1 MIRMMLLESPQE
13 NLDRVPEKNQM
24 DKALKQRLVGA
35 SVLIILAVIVLPMLL
50 SGRSDRL
57 KHESRQI
64 ELPPKPDE
72 LSIETRRFPVGL
84 PDKPVPGAETKPV
97 DDKEMENPEQT
108 QTDKVDL
115 ASANTENPTTIV
127 QLDTGGDL
135 NEAPAAEVDGMQATG
150 NEPAGITPTPN
161 TAEKMPQVTSITL
174 TSGKDKPLDISED
187 SEMSESAARYLVQ
200 VASFS
205 NERNANALADLLRAE
220 NLAVLMDVVDRPA
233 GRMYRVRVG
242 PYAKR
247 PDADALVASL
257 RKKMT
262 DLTPRVLD
270 LRPDDSAPVSTP
282 SDPLVRW
289 VVQVGSFS
297 HSKSAQDLVAKLRLS
312 GLSAFSE
319 QVTSATGTVYKVR
332 IGPELD
338 RDKAAELATK
348 VKAEHQLDAFVTT
361 QE

>member
-1 MIRMMLLESPQE
+1 
-13 NLDRVPEKNQM
+13 M

-57 KHESRQI
+57 KHESNQI

-72 LSIETRRFPVGL
+72 LSIETRRFPIGV
-84 PDKPVPGAETKPV
+84 PSRPVPAAERESGE
-97 DDKEMENPEQT
+97 DKEPDNREQT
-108 QTDKVDL
+108 QTESIDL
-115 ASANTENPTTIV
+115 ASTTTEEQVAVPEIETDGDETRVPATDADNVQTT
-127 QLDTGGDL
+127 QG
-135 NEAPAAEVDGMQATG
+135 
-150 NEPAGITPTPN
+150 EPAQTTATEDAVEQTPT
-161 TAEKMPQVTSITL
+161 VTSIIL
-174 TSGKDKPLDISED
+174 KSGKEESLDVSQAVEGSETTP
-187 SEMSESAARYLVQ
+187 RYLVQ

-205 NERNANALADLLRAE
+205 NERNANALADLLKAE
-220 NLAVLMDVVDRPA
+220 NLPVLLDVVDRPA

-247 PDADALVASL
+247 PDADALVANL
-257 RKKMT
+257 RTKMN

-270 LRPDDSAPVSTP
+270 LRPDESAPVSTP

-289 VVQVGSFS
+289 VVQVGSFNNL
-297 HSKSAQDLVAKLRLS
+297 KSAGDLVAKLRLA

-319 QVTSATGTVYKVR
+319 KVTSATGTAYKVR

-338 RDKAAELATK
+338 REKAIALAQK
-348 VKAEHQLDAFVTT
+348 VKTEHQLDTFVTT

>member
-1 MIRMMLLESPQE
+1 
-13 NLDRVPEKNQM
+13 M

-57 KHESRQI
+57 KQESRQI
-64 ELPPKPDE
+64 ELPPKPEE
-72 LSIETRRFPVGL
+72 LSIETRRFPVG
-84 PDKPVPGAETKPV
+84 KPVNTAPAASQEEVDAGGAETPAPATFV
-97 DDKEMENPEQT
+97 NS
-108 QTDKVDL
+108 DL
-115 ASANTENPTTIV
+115 ATTDTEPDETAPQPEPDLVETPTTGVPQEDALATPEVPEESGAAAVEVKKAPEVASIE
-127 QLDTGGDL
+127 L
-135 NEAPAAEVDGMQATG
+135 EAPPDKSVDVAAVQE
-150 NEPAGITPTPN
+150 E
-161 TAEKMPQVTSITL
+161 
-174 TSGKDKPLDISED
+174 SEN
-187 SEMSESAARYLVQ
+187 APRYLVQ

-205 NERNANALADLLRAE
+205 NEKNANALADSLKKDKLP
-220 NLAVLMDVVDRPA
+220 VQMDVVDRSA

-242 PYAKR
+242 PYAR
-247 PDADALVASL
+247 RTEADALVTNLGA
-257 RKKMT
+257 KMS

-297 HSKSAQDLVAKLRLS
+297 SPESAEDLVARLRLA
-312 GLSAFSE
+312 GLSAYSE
-319 QVTSATGTVYKVR
+319 KVTAAAGTVYKVR

-338 RDKAAELATK
+338 RGKAADLARK
-348 VKAEHQLDAFVTT
+348 VKSEQGLDAFVTT

>member
-1 MIRMMLLESPQE
+1 
-13 NLDRVPEKNQM
+13 M

-57 KHESRQI
+57 KQESRQI
-64 ELPPKPDE
+64 ELPPKPEE
-72 LSIETRRFPVGL
+72 LSIETRRFPVGVPTGSTPAARQEEPGAGETGTEAPVASPSQDL
-84 PDKPVPGAETKPV
+84 ETAVTGPEETTPQAGPDDAAAEALTTSPDEARATPDVAAESETPAVSVEKTPEVASIELPAAPDKS
-97 DDKEMENPEQT
+97 
-108 QTDKVDL
+108 VDL
-115 ASANTENPTTIV
+115 
-127 QLDTGGDL
+127 
-135 NEAPAAEVDGMQATG
+135 PAAEK
-150 NEPAGITPTPN
+150 E
-161 TAEKMPQVTSITL
+161 
-174 TSGKDKPLDISED
+174 SEN
-187 SEMSESAARYLVQ
+187 SPRYLVQ

-205 NERNANALADLLRAE
+205 NEKNANALADMLKKDKLP
-220 NLAVLMDVVDRPA
+220 VLMDVVDRSA

-242 PYAKR
+242 PYAR
-247 PDADALVASL
+247 RADADALVSRL
-257 RKKMT
+257 GSSMS

-297 HSKSAQDLVAKLRLS
+297 SPESAEDLVARLRLA
-312 GLSAFSE
+312 GYSAFSE
-319 QVTSATGTVYKVR
+319 KVTSAQATVYKVR

-338 RDKAAELATK
+338 RDKAADTARK
-348 VKAEHQLDAFVTT
+348 VKSDQGLDAFVTT

>member
-1 MIRMMLLESPQE
+1 MLIESPQT
-13 NLDRVPEKNQM
+13 NLERIPEKKQM

-57 KHESRQI
+57 KHESSQI

-72 LSIETRRFPVGL
+72 LSIETRRFPVGV
-84 PDKPVPGAETKPV
+84 PSRPVPAVEQKPVE
-97 DDKEMENPEQT
+97 DKEPDNREQT
-108 QTDKVDL
+108 QAHSIDL
-115 ASANTENPTTIV
+115 ASTTTEKQAAVPETATDGDKTRLAVTDADNV
-127 QLDTGGDL
+127 QT
-135 NEAPAAEVDGMQATG
+135 AQV
-150 NEPAGITPTPN
+150 EPAQTSATADAVEQTP
-161 TAEKMPQVTSITL
+161 KVTSIIL
-174 TSGKDKPLDISED
+174 KSGKEKSLDVTQAVEGSETTP
-187 SEMSESAARYLVQ
+187 RYLVQ

-205 NERNANALADLLRAE
+205 NERNANALADLLKAE
-220 NLAVLMDVVDRPA
+220 NLPVLMDVVDRPA

-247 PDADALVASL
+247 PDADALVANL
-257 RKKMT
+257 RTKMS

-297 HSKSAQDLVAKLRLS
+297 QSKSAEDLVAKLRLA

-319 QVTSATGTVYKVR
+319 KVTSATGTVYKVR

-338 RDKAAELATK
+338 REKAAELARK
-348 VKAEHQLDAFVTT
+348 VKNEHKLDTFVTT

>member
-1 MIRMMLLESPQE
+1 MGMMLIESPQK
-13 NLDRVPEKNQM
+13 NLDRTYRKNRM

-72 LSIETRRFPVGL
+72 LSIETRRFPVGIPGKPAAVTEAEPADDKEPENGEQTL
-84 PDKPVPGAETKPV
+84 AGQADNASATSEKPVPMPRIETGSDEIPGPATEV
-97 DDKEMENPEQT
+97 DAALAAGVEPEEI
-108 QTDKVDL
+108 
-115 ASANTENPTTIV
+115 ASAQNTV
-127 QLDTGGDL
+127 
-135 NEAPAAEVDGMQATG
+135 
-150 NEPAGITPTPN
+150 
-161 TAEKMPQVTSITL
+161 EKMPEVTSITL
-174 TSGKDKPLDISED
+174 TSGKEKALDVSED
-187 SEMSESAARYLVQ
+187 SERAESSARYLVQ

-220 NLAVLMDVVDRPA
+220 NLSVLMDVVDRPA

-242 PYAKR
+242 PFAR
-247 PDADALVASL
+247 RADADALVASL
-257 RKKMT
+257 GKKMT

-270 LRPDDSAPVSTP
+270 LRPNDSAPVSTP

-297 HSKSAQDLVAKLRLS
+297 NAQSAQDLVAKLRLS

-319 QVTSATGTVYKVR
+319 KVTSSTGTVYKVR

-338 RDKAAELATK
+338 RDKATELART
-348 VKAEHQLDAFVTT
+348 VKAEHQLDTFVTT

>member
-1 MIRMMLLESPQE
+1 
-13 NLDRVPEKNQM
+13 M

-72 LSIETRRFPVGL
+72 LSIETRRFPVGIQGRPAPAVAAETVGGEETGGL
-84 PDKPVPGAETKPV
+84 QQEQRESIGIADTNGEKPV
-97 DDKEMENPEQT
+97 
-108 QTDKVDL
+108 TDPR
-115 ASANTENPTTIV
+115 ANN
-127 QLDTGGDL
+127 GGDDMRT
-135 NEAPAAEVDGMQATG
+135 PAAEVDAT
-150 NEPAGITPTPN
+150 
-161 TAEKMPQVTSITL
+161 QVTADELAETTTPPSDVQQMPGVKSITL
-174 TSGKDKPLDISED
+174 TSGKDDSLEVSENQDVTELSED
-187 SEMSESAARYLVQ
+187 APRYLVQ

-220 NLAVLMDVVDRPA
+220 NLPVLMDVVDRPA

-242 PYAKR
+242 PYTKR
-247 PDADALVASL
+247 PDADALVTSL
-257 RKKMT
+257 REKMT

-270 LRPDDSAPVSTP
+270 LRPNDSAPVSTP

-289 VVQVGSFS
+289 VVQVGSFNNPQ
-297 HSKSAQDLVAKLRLS
+297 SAEELVAKLRLS
-312 GLSAFSE
+312 GLSAYSE
-319 QVTSATGTVYKVR
+319 KVTSASGTAYKVR

-338 RDKAAELATK
+338 REKAAELARK
-348 VKAEHQLDAFVTT
+348 VKAEHQLDSFVTT

>member
-1 MIRMMLLESPQE
+1 MTGMMLIESPQT
-13 NLDRVPEKNQM
+13 NLEKIHEKNQM

-57 KHESRQI
+57 KHESNQI

-72 LSIETRRFPVGL
+72 LSIETRRFPVGI
-84 PDKPVPGAETKPV
+84 PSRPMPAAEQESV
-97 DDKEMENPEQT
+97 EDKEPANQEQT
-108 QTDKVDL
+108 QTDSIGL
-115 ASANTENPTTIV
+115 ASTTTEVQDVVPEIKTDGDESQLPATVAEDLQTT
-127 QLDTGGDL
+127 QG
-135 NEAPAAEVDGMQATG
+135 
-150 NEPAGITPTPN
+150 EPAQN
-161 TAEKMPQVTSITL
+161 TATTDTVEQKAAVTSIIL
-174 TSGKDKPLDISED
+174 QSGKEESLDVSQPVKGSET
-187 SEMSESAARYLVQ
+187 APRYLVQ

-205 NERNANALADLLRAE
+205 NERNANALAGLLKAD
-220 NLAVLMDVVDRPA
+220 NLPVLLDVVDRPA

-247 PDADALVASL
+247 PEADALVANL
-257 RKKMT
+257 RTKMN

-270 LRPDDSAPVSTP
+270 LRPDESAPVSTP

-297 HSKSAQDLVAKLRLS
+297 NSKSAGDLVAKLRLA

-319 QVTSATGTVYKVR
+319 KVTSSSGTVYKVR

-338 RDKAAELATK
+338 REKAAELARK
-348 VKAEHQLDAFVTT
+348 VKTEHQLDTFVTT

>member
-1 MIRMMLLESPQE
+1 
-13 NLDRVPEKNQM
+13 M

-57 KHESRQI
+57 KHESSQI
-64 ELPPKPDE
+64 ELPPKPEE
-72 LSIETRRFPVGL
+72 LSIETRRFPVGIPNKPL
-84 PDKPVPGAETKPV
+84 PAAKQVADDAAETLSPESAPGVDPEFASVNTETEMPV
-97 DDKEMENPEQT
+97 QQPETDMAET
-108 QTDKVDL
+108 QEL
-115 ASANTENPTTIV
+115 ASDVDNVTTSGVEPVEV
-127 QLDTGGDL
+127 QTPADTVL
-135 NEAPAAEVDGMQATG
+135 KAPE
-150 NEPAGITPTPN
+150 
-161 TAEKMPQVTSITL
+161 VTSITL
-174 TSGKDKPLDISED
+174 TSGKP
-187 SEMSESAARYLVQ
+187 ESLEPTPTVEGSKTGSRYLVQ

-205 NERNANALADLLRAE
+205 NERNANALADLLKSE
-220 NLAVLMDVVDRPA
+220 NLPVLMDVVDRPA

-247 PDADALVASL
+247 SEADSLVSSL
-257 RKKMT
+257 SAKMT

-270 LRPDDSAPVSTP
+270 LRPDESAPVSTP

-297 HSKSAQDLVAKLRLS
+297 QEKSAKDLVAKLRLA

-319 QVTSATGTVYKVR
+319 KVSSSAGTAYKVR

-338 RDKAAELATK
+338 RDKAAELARK
-348 VKAEHQLDAFVTT
+348 VKSEHNLDAFVTT

>member
-1 MIRMMLLESPQE
+1 
-13 NLDRVPEKNQM
+13 M

-57 KHESRQI
+57 KHESNQI
-64 ELPPKPDE
+64 ELPPKPEE
-72 LSIETRRFPVGL
+72 LSIETRRFPVGI
-84 PDKPVPGAETKPV
+84 PGRPVPATDQKPVEDQAP
-97 DDKEMENPEQT
+97 DSREQT
-108 QTDKVDL
+108 QTDSMDIATTTTEEQL
-115 ASANTENPTTIV
+115 AVPEIETEGDETRVPEVVADNVQTT
-127 QLDTGGDL
+127 LG
-135 NEAPAAEVDGMQATG
+135 
-150 NEPAGITPTPN
+150 EPAEIAATADTVEETP
-161 TAEKMPQVTSITL
+161 KVTSIIL
-174 TSGKDKPLDISED
+174 TSGKEESLDVSQAVE
-187 SEMSESAARYLVQ
+187 ESATTARYLVQ

-205 NERNANALADLLRAE
+205 NEKNANALADRLKADKLQVLL
-220 NLAVLMDVVDRPA
+220 DVVERPT

-247 PDADALVASL
+247 PDADALVANL
-257 RKKMT
+257 RTKMN

-270 LRPDDSAPVSTP
+270 LRPDESAPVSKP

-297 HSKSAQDLVAKLRLS
+297 NLKSAGDLVAKLRLA

-319 QVTSATGTVYKVR
+319 KVTSATGTVYKVR

-338 RDKAAELATK
+338 REKAVELARK
-348 VKAEHQLDAFVTT
+348 VKTEHQLDTFVTT

>member
-1 MIRMMLLESPQE
+1 
-13 NLDRVPEKNQM
+13 M

-72 LSIETRRFPVGL
+72 LSIETRRFPVGI
-84 PDKPVPGAETKPV
+84 PGKP
-97 DDKEMENPEQT
+97 
-108 QTDKVDL
+108 
-115 ASANTENPTTIV
+115 
-127 QLDTGGDL
+127 
-135 NEAPAAEVDGMQATG
+135 APAAAKEPAEDKDPANGELTQSDQTDIATVNTERPAAIPQIETGSDEIKVSATEDDGAQTAG
-150 NEPAGITPTPN
+150 SEPAGIAVTP
-161 TAEKMPQVTSITL
+161 KVTSITL
-174 TSGKDKPLDISED
+174 TSEKDKPLEISED
-187 SEMSESAARYLVQ
+187 SEGSESAARYLVQ

-205 NERNANALADLLRAE
+205 NERNANALADLLKAE
-220 NLAVLMDVVDRPA
+220 NLPVLLDVVDRPA

-247 PDADALVASL
+247 PDADALVTSL
-257 RKKMT
+257 RTKMT

-270 LRPDDSAPVSTP
+270 LRPNESAPVSTP

-297 HSKSAQDLVAKLRLS
+297 NSQSAQDLVAKLRLS

-319 QVTSATGTVYKVR
+319 KVSSATGTVYKVR

-338 RDKAAELATK
+338 REKATELARK
-348 VKAEHQLDAFVTT
+348 VKAEQKLDTFVTT

>member
-1 MIRMMLLESPQE
+1 
-13 NLDRVPEKNQM
+13 M

-50 SGRSDRL
+50 SGRSDTL
-57 KHESRQI
+57 KQESSQI

-72 LSIETRRFPVGL
+72 LSIETRRFPVGISTR
-84 PDKPVPGAETKPV
+84 PAPAATQDVVEVAEP
-97 DDKEMENPEQT
+97 ENQEPAQT
-108 QTDKVDL
+108 GNNEL
-115 ASANTENPTTIV
+115 ASAGAEKPVSIAQPQTGGGETQAAEMPAEEVLPAANESTQTEMAKDNVEHAPEVASINLNTEIEKRVDVPPV
-127 QLDTGGDL
+127 V
-135 NEAPAAEVDGMQATG
+135 EADDNAP
-150 NEPAGITPTPN
+150 
-161 TAEKMPQVTSITL
+161 
-174 TSGKDKPLDISED
+174 
-187 SEMSESAARYLVQ
+187 RYLVQ

-205 NERNANALADLLRAE
+205 NEKNANALADLLKTDH
-220 NLAVLMDVVDRPA
+220 LPVLMDVVDRSA

-247 PDADALVASL
+247 AEADALVSSL
-257 RKKMT
+257 GSKMT

-289 VVQVGSFS
+289 VVQVGSFAS
-297 HSKSAQDLVAKLRLS
+297 SKSAEELVAKLRGA

-319 QVTSATGTVYKVR
+319 KVSSATATVYKVR

-338 RDKAAELATK
+338 RDKAAELALK
-348 VKAEHQLDAFVTT
+348 VKAEQGLDAFVTT

>member
-1 MIRMMLLESPQE
+1 
-13 NLDRVPEKNQM
+13 M

-57 KHESRQI
+57 KHESSRI

-72 LSIETRRFPVGL
+72 LSIETRRFPVGI
-84 PDKPVPGAETKPV
+84 PSKPVPAVEQETVESEEALKPEPLQADNTQLTNAIADTPVSVTQV
-97 DDKEMENPEQT
+97 DSGGDE
-108 QTDKVDL
+108 
-115 ASANTENPTTIV
+115 SAMPAT
-127 QLDTGGDL
+127 DTGAGEL
-135 NEAPAAEVDGMQATG
+135 AG
-150 NEPAGITPTPN
+150 NEPVETSV
-161 TAEKMPQVTSITL
+161 AEVNAIKPPEVTTITL
-174 TSGKDKPLDISED
+174 TSKKP
-187 SEMSESAARYLVQ
+187 ESLELSDTVQVSQHTPRYLVQ

-205 NERNANALADLLRAE
+205 NEKNANALAGLLRAE
-220 NLAVLMDVVDRPA
+220 NLPVLMDVVERPA

-242 PYAKR
+242 PYTER
-247 PDADALVASL
+247 SEADALVASL
-257 RKKMT
+257 GRKMT

-270 LRPDDSAPVSTP
+270 LRPKESAPVSKP

-297 HSKSAQDLVAKLRLS
+297 QAKSAQDLVAKLRLA

-319 QVTSATGTVYKVR
+319 KVSSSSGTAYKVR

-338 RDKAAELATK
+338 RDKAAELARK
-348 VKAEHQLDAFVTT
+348 VKAEHKLDGFVTT